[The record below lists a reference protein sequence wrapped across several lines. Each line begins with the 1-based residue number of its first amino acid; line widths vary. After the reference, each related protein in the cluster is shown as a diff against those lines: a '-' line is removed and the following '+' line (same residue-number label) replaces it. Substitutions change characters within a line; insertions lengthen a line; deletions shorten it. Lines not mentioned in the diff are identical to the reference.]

1 MTTFLNEFKS
11 GPALL
16 SEDPNYV
23 ENLIKY
29 GQTSAGNAGNA
40 ADRIN

>member
-1 MTTFLNEFKS
+1 MTAFLNDFKS

-16 SEDPNYV
+16 SEGPNYV

-29 GQTSAGNAGNA
+29 GQASSGNAGNA
-40 ADRIN
+40 VERIN